1 MKVVQQ
7 ISTDKIIHRESP
19 DFAPGM
25 GIQNARFLHPEIP
38 KADMQEVEVE
48 WEDSQYQDALKAQ
61 TSYVELRRREYPS
74 FHDYVD
80 GIVKGDTAQVQKYI
94 NDCLAVKAKY
104 PKVV

>member
-1 MKVVQQ
+1 MKIVKQ
-7 ISTDKIIHRESP
+7 ISTGKIVYRSIPE
-19 DFAPGM
+19 FEAGM

-48 WEDSQYQDALKAQ
+48 WEDSQHQDALKAQ

-80 GIVKGDTAQVQKYI
+80 GIVKGDTAQVQKHI